1 MQIEPRRIIAVR
13 PAGALAARPRLFAA
27 LEAAFPVTFR
37 ADDPGA
43 PAPDAVIVIAKDPGA
58 PPVGELTRAGLPVL
72 VVADTA
78 EADAPE
84 QGVRLADHG
93 AMDPRLR
100 GIIVSDRQAGSAL
113 TVAERDDVLATS
125 RNGAGGAVWTRARG
139 PAPIDTVRCAL
150 PELTHD
156 QVLSALLWRRTVV
169 GVAIISFLRAVSAA
183 DGWQSPPLRAAF
195 LFDDPNL
202 RWRSYGFIDYRRL
215 VEHADT
221 YGYHAAMAMI
231 PLDAGRP
238 HRPTVS
244 LFARRRD
251 RLSLVCHGND
261 HVKQELLRPR
271 EPGDAL
277 AMAAQAMRRIER
289 FERGAGLRVDHVM
302 TPPHGLCSE
311 NVTRALG
318 AVGFDALCAIH
329 PIPWTGD
336 PPPSV
341 PLAGWDPA
349 DFVAGCAVI
358 PRRTL
363 DCSAA
368 EIAVHAFLDHPI
380 VLYGHHDD
388 LANGLEPLADAAAR
402 VNRLGDVRWMAL
414 GDMALTNHVQRVRG
428 DHVAVTPF
436 ARRLRVSLPA
446 GARTLTVR
454 EPRQAYGAPG
464 LVGWSLGSGPVLAFG
479 AQATL
484 DQLDPLEVLLHGS
497 RDIDAGQVPAP
508 AWRPWPKL
516 RRAGTEV
523 RDRALP
529 LRPARA
535 R

>member
-1 MQIEPRRIIAVR
+1 MQTEPRRIIAVR
-13 PAGALAARPRLFAA
+13 PGGALAARPRLFAA
-27 LEAAFPVTFR
+27 LEAAFAVTFR

-43 PAPDAVIVIAKDPGA
+43 PAPDAVLVIAKDPGA
-58 PPVGELTRAGLPVL
+58 PPVGELTSAGLPML
-72 VVADTA
+72 VVGDTA
-78 EADAPE
+78 DADVPAQE
-84 QGVRLADHG
+84 VRLADGG
-93 AMDPRLR
+93 AIDPRLR
-100 GIIVSDRQAGSAL
+100 GVVVPGRPAGSPLA
-113 TVAERDDVLATS
+113 VAERDEVLAAT
-125 RNGAGGAVWTRARG
+125 GAGTGAAVWTRARG
-139 PAPIDTVRCAL
+139 RASVDTVGCAL
-150 PELTHD
+150 PELAQD
-156 QVLSALLWRRTVV
+156 QVLSSLLWRHTVV
-169 GVAIISFLRAVSAA
+169 VVALVSFLRAVSAP
-183 DGWQSPPLRAAF
+183 DGWQSPPVRAAF

-202 RWRSYGFIDYRRL
+202 RWRSYGFIDYRQL

-221 YGYHAAMAMI
+221 HGYHASMAMI

-271 EPGDAL
+271 EPDDAL

-289 FERGAGLRVDHVM
+289 FEQRAGLRVDHVM

-329 PIPWTGD
+329 PIPWTGE
-336 PPPSV
+336 PPPSAL
-341 PLAGWDPA
+341 LAGWEAA

-368 EIAVHAFLDHPI
+368 EIALHAFLDHPI

-388 LANGLEPLADAAAR
+388 LAHGLEPLADAAAR

-414 GDMALTNHVQRVRG
+414 GDMALTNHLQRVRG
-428 DHVAVTPF
+428 DDVAVTPF
-436 ARRLRVSLPA
+436 ARRLRVAPPA
-446 GARTLTVR
+446 GARTLTVH
-454 EPRQAYGAPG
+454 EPREAYGAPS
-464 LVGWSLGSGPVLAFG
+464 LEGWSLGSGPVLAFG
-479 AQATL
+479 ARATV
-484 DQLDPLEVLLHGS
+484 DQPGPLEVRLRGP
-497 RDIDAGQVPAP
+497 RDVHAGQVPAP
-508 AWRPWPKL
+508 AWRPWPRL